1 MSLHSHAWGMFR
13 WFHGLN
19 PMWNQFVEPRQSY
32 ILYGFACQRNIFGSM
47 VPRKTKLDPVEPSP
61 ITSILMPLF
70 VFHESWNQV
79 EPVEPQIA
87 RPEPSVF

>member
-1 MSLHSHAWGMFR
+1 MSLHPHAWGMFR

-47 VPRKTKLDPVEPSP
+47 VPRKTKLG
-61 ITSILMPLF
+61 F
-70 VFHESWNQV
+70 V
-79 EPVEPQIA
+79 PDRGP
-87 RPEPSVF
+87 